1 MQAAGASSGPS
12 VTGLISSPSA
22 GDLNAGHTTTL
33 TLNLSSAVTVAG
45 GVPTLTLNDG
55 GVATYS
61 GGSGTNALTFTY
73 TVGTGQNTP
82 SLAATAVNLNGAT
95 MQDSGGNAANLSL
108 TGLTQTGPQIDTT
121 APVISAISETPANGD
136 LNAGKT
142 VVYTLTMSEA
152 VTVNTTGG
160 APKLALNDGGVATY
174 TSGSGSNA
182 LTFTY
187 TVQAGQNTPDLMVSA
202 VNLNGATIVDGAGNA
217 ANISLTGLP
226 QGSPQIDTAAP
237 QAPVIL
243 SNAAAANGSVDV
255 VGTAESGSTVKL
267 YEGTTL
273 LGVNTA
279 TSGGSWHINSGALSS
294 GPHDLTAT
302 ATDGAGNVSPVSND
316 VDPIVLPKAPTI
328 TGASPVA
335 LINGTKTANI
345 NKLSLTG
352 TATAN
357 STVWLFDGALKI
369 GTTTANANGVWSV
382 STGPLAN
389 GNHTFTSEDVDAGN
403 NVSLASTAI
412 VVNIT
417 NQAPV
422 LTVPSTNVAA
432 TAGQSIAASSLFGA
446 TDADGNSL
454 SYYLYD
460 NSPSASSGHFVV
472 NGTTV
477 AAQTPYKI
485 TAAQLA
491 QTTFVAGAKGTSDD
505 LFVIAYDGQA
515 MSGADY
521 TEFHVSVAPN
531 RAPVLT
537 VPSTNVAAT
546 AGQSIAAS
554 SLFGAT
560 DADGDSLSYYLYD
573 NSPSASSGH
582 FVVNGTTV
590 AAQTPYKITAAQL
603 AQTTFVAG
611 AKGTSDDLFVIAY
624 DGQAMSGADYTEFH
638 VSVAPNRAPV
648 LTVPSTNVAA
658 TAGQSIAASSLFGAT
673 DADGDSL
680 SYYLYDNS
688 PSASSGH
695 FVVNGTTVAAQTP
708 YKITAAQLAQTT
720 FVAGAKGTSDD
731 LFVIAYDG
739 QALSGADYTEFHV
752 SVAPNRAPVLTV
764 PSTNVAATAGQS
776 IAASSL
782 FSATDADGDAVA
794 YYVLDSTTDPNSGHF
809 VVNGV
814 VQSAGAVHVLSSAQL
829 GRPRS

>member
-1 MQAAGASSGPS
+1 M
-12 VTGLISSPSA
+12 
-22 GDLNAGHTTTL
+22 TL
-33 TLNLSSAVTVAG
+33 TVNLSEAVTVAG
-45 GVPTLTLNDG
+45 GTPTLTLNDG
-55 GVATYS
+55 GIAS
-61 GGSGTNALTFTY
+61 
-73 TVGTGQNTP
+73 
-82 SLAATAVNLNGAT
+82 
-95 MQDSGGNAANLSL
+95 
-108 TGLTQTGPQIDTT
+108 
-121 APVISAISETPANGD
+121 
-136 LNAGKT
+136 
-142 VVYTLTMSEA
+142 
-152 VTVNTTGG
+152 
-160 APKLALNDGGVATY
+160 Y

-187 TVQAGQNTPDLMVSA
+187 TVAAGQNTADLAVAAVNLGTATVTDRAGNAANLSGAVTNPTGTLQIDTTTPVISSISETPVNGDLNAGKTVIYTFTMSEAVTVNTAGGAPTLTLNDGGTATYTSGSGSNALNFTYTVQAGENTPDLMVSA
-202 VNLNGATIVDGAGNA
+202 VNLNGAAIVDGAGNA
-217 ANISLTGLP
+217 ASISLTGLP
-226 QGSPQIDTAAP
+226 QGSPQIDTTAP

-302 ATDGAGNVSPVSND
+302 ATDGAGNVSPVSID

-335 LINGTKTANI
+335 LINGTETANI

-369 GTTTANANGVWSV
+369 GTTTANANGVWSI

-389 GNHTFTSEDVDAGN
+389 GNHTFTSEDVDASN

-624 DGQAMSGADYTEFH
+624 DGQAYVGGGLHGT
-638 VSVAPNRAPV
+638 PV
-648 LTVPSTNVAA
+648 RPASHPTALPS
-658 TAGQSIAASSLFGAT
+658 
-673 DADGDSL
+673 
-680 SYYLYDNS
+680 
-688 PSASSGH
+688 
-695 FVVNGTTVAAQTP
+695 
-708 YKITAAQLAQTT
+708 
-720 FVAGAKGTSDD
+720 
-731 LFVIAYDG
+731 
-739 QALSGADYTEFHV
+739 
-752 SVAPNRAPVLTV
+752 
-764 PSTNVAATAGQS
+764 
-776 IAASSL
+776 
-782 FSATDADGDAVA
+782 
-794 YYVLDSTTDPNSGHF
+794 
-809 VVNGV
+809 
-814 VQSAGAVHVLSSAQL
+814 
-829 GRPRS
+829 